1 MYGFTFTSMDNA
13 NNDRAARI
21 PRNAIRVWISGAN
34 TRILDGAELT
44 ASLRM
49 INKPAMGNLVH
60 PKDWPARTCPCC
72 SVAAQLASL

>member
-1 MYGFTFTSMDNA
+1 MNNA
-13 NNDRAARI
+13 NQDRAARI
-21 PRNAIRVWISGAN
+21 PRNAVRVWISDAN
-34 TRILDGAELT
+34 TANEDGVELT
-44 ASLRM
+44 NSLRM